1 MCAVW
6 GEGPFV
12 RECVNEGAI
21 MLYYD
26 EALSLHY
33 DHCRYHYR
41 RASAAT
47 LAALLLLRYEPAAG
61 EAAGAAP
68 PREGFVSAAAAS

>member
-1 MCAVW
+1 VRVRTVGVCAVW

-33 DHCRYHYR
+33 DHC
-41 RASAAT
+41 
-47 LAALLLLRYEPAAG
+47 
-61 EAAGAAP
+61 
-68 PREGFVSAAAAS
+68 